1 MRLII
6 AAVFGLVTALC
17 SMNAFGQGQVD
28 LCPSVKIHGPADV
41 VSAGSTF
48 VFRAEFEGK
57 VPERAEYKWT
67 VKNGQIDSGNFTNQ
81 IEVSS
86 AYLREQGV
94 VDVFLDVVGLNAGCK
109 NSFSTYAV
117 VVPNIPRCG
126 LQDEYSSDLK
136 KPDQMGRLDTFFAEL
151 MNGSIANK
159 GFLLIR
165 IDERASRKSAIDRIK
180 FVIDHARFRKF
191 DVEQLMFGIETADR
205 STTTLFRV
213 PPGAELP
220 CDKCEILY
228 PRDLK

>member
-1 MRLII
+1 MRIFVAAALGLI
-6 AAVFGLVTALC
+6 AALC
-17 SMNAFGQGQVD
+17 SLDAFGQVD
-28 LCPSVKIHGPADV
+28 VCPTIKIHGPADF
-41 VSAGSTF
+41 VSAERPF
-48 VFRAEFEGK
+48 VFRAEFEGG
-57 VPERAEYKWT
+57 VPPRIEYNWS
-67 VKNGQIDSGNFTNQ
+67 VKNGQIDSGEFTNQ

-86 AYLREQGV
+86 AFQREPYV
-94 VDVFLDVVGLNAGCK
+94 VDVRLVVVGLKAGCK
-109 NSFSTYAV
+109 NSFTAFAA
-117 VVPNIPRCG
+117 VVPNIPACG
-126 LQDEYSSDLK
+126 LQDEYSSDLS

-151 MNGSIANK
+151 RNGSISDK

-165 IDERASRKSAIDRIK
+165 IDEKESRKSAIDLIR

-220 CDKCEILY
+220 CDKCEIRY